1 MARIDVSFKNTEK
14 DNELFDFWNPMEDR
28 STEIKAVLRVEM
40 EKRKA
45 RSNTK
50 AESTE
55 VKNAENNKPEV
66 DIFNF

>member
-1 MARIDVSFKNTEK
+1 
-14 DNELFDFWNPMEDR
+14 MEDR

-45 RSNTK
+45 NTNIK
-50 AESTE
+50 NESIE
-55 VKNAENNKPEV
+55 SKNADNIQPEV

>member
-55 VKNAENNKPEV
+55 VKNVENNKSEV